1 MIGHDTTRTG
11 DLRRNR
17 KPGDTPG
24 MVPETHFAWHGDVSL
39 AYQVIGEGA
48 TDLLYIP
55 GWLSNVDI
63 MWESP
68 EYETFLRRLAG
79 FTRLIVM
86 DRRGYGCSERFSP
99 HDVDPLEVHLEDALV
114 VLDAVGSD
122 RAAFFSFDEGTFIGC
137 LLAASRPDRIS
148 HLVLLDP
155 SPCWTSNEEITWEWS
170 AERWRWK
177 VELDRQEWGSF
188 EALRRDEPDTPE
200 RILRWEAKFNRQSQ
214 SAGAGA
220 AEALKYSVTDVRKVL
235 PSIRVPTLV
244 VHGTKRP
251 STSVD
256 VRSPRYVADHIPDAA
271 FVEIAAGHFPW
282 SDGGELLSDE
292 IEGFLT
298 GSHSHPGLERVL
310 TTVLFTDIVGSTDKA
325 ARLGDR
331 AWGEVKRR
339 HHDIVR
345 LEIDRFRG
353 HERDTAGDGFFATF
367 DGPARAVRCAQAIEE
382 RVRSIGLAIRAGVH
396 TGEVEIT
403 PEGPTGIS
411 VHIGARVA
419 ALAKS
424 DEVWASSTVRD
435 LTAGSGLVFEDVG
448 EHQLKG
454 VPDPWRLYR
463 VS

>member
-1 MIGHDTTRTG
+1 
-11 DLRRNR
+11 
-17 KPGDTPG
+17 
-24 MVPETHFAWHGDVSL
+24 MVPETRFAWHGDVAL
-39 AYQVIGEGA
+39 AHQVVGEGA

-55 GWLSNVDI
+55 GWLSNVDV

-68 EYETFLRRLAG
+68 EYESLLRRLG
-79 FTRLIVM
+79 SFSRLIVM

-99 HDVDPLEVHLEDALV
+99 HDVDPLEVHVDDAIA
-114 VLDAVGSD
+114 VLDAVGSE

-148 HLVLLDP
+148 HLAMLDP
-155 SPCWTSNEEITWEWS
+155 SPCWTSNEEISWEWS
-170 AERWRWK
+170 AEQWRVK
-177 VELDRQEWGSF
+177 VEQDRRDWGSY
-188 EALRRDEPDTPE
+188 EAFRRDDPDTPE
-200 RILRWEAKFNRQSQ
+200 RTLRWEAKFNRQSQ
-214 SAGAGA
+214 SPGAGA
-220 AEALKYSVTDVRKVL
+220 AEALKYSATDVRAVL

-244 VHGTKRP
+244 VHGKERP
-251 STSVD
+251 STSID
-256 VRSPRYVADHIPDAA
+256 VRSPRYVADHIPGAR

-282 SDGGELLSDE
+282 GEGSDLLTDE

-298 GSHSHPGLERVL
+298 GTRSHPSLERVL
-310 TTVLFTDIVGSTDKA
+310 TTILFTDIVGSTNLA
-325 ARLGDR
+325 AEIGDQ
-331 AWGEVKRR
+331 AWREVRR
-339 HHDIVR
+339 KHHDIVR
-345 LEIDRFRG
+345 LELDRFRG

-382 RVRSIGLAIRAGVH
+382 RVQTVGLAIRAGVH
-396 TGEVEIT
+396 TGEIEIT
-403 PEGPTGIS
+403 PEGPSGIS

-424 DEVWASSTVRD
+424 NEVWASSTVRD
-435 LTAGSGLVFEDVG
+435 LTAGSGLEFEYVG